1 MNSNINNK
9 YRTKTVEKI
18 NSYVNNIQKSRNIE
32 KGIYNA
38 LIEDCKENNIP
49 RQWNNSIFINLYFSK
64 IRSICVN
71 LNKDS
76 YIKNNYLIEQINN
89 NKIDAGNIAKLSVY
103 DVYPDNW
110 RVMIDAKIKR
120 DKIKYELKPEAMTD
134 QYKCRRCG
142 SRKCS
147 YYEMQTRSADEP
159 MTQFFTC
166 IDCQNRWKM

>member
-1 MNSNINNK
+1 MNSNINDK

-38 LIEDCKENNIP
+38 LIEYCIENNIP
-49 RQWNNSIFINLYFSK
+49 RQWKNTIFINLYFSK

-89 NKIDAGNIAKLSVY
+89 NKIDAENISKLSVY

-166 IDCQNRWKM
+166 LDCQNRWKM